1 MYDARTG
8 LPAAVEALARWNSPD
23 RGHVWPLEFIKV
35 AEENGLIDGLLEWA
49 LEAGCREAAGWDS
62 ELKLSINLS
71 PLNLN
76 SPQLIDM
83 IGRVLADTRFPAQ
96 F

>member
-1 MYDARTG
+1 M
-8 LPAAVEALARWNSPD
+8 
-23 RGHVWPLEFIKV
+23 WPLEFIKV
-35 AEENGLIDGLLEWA
+35 AEENGLIDGLLQWA
-49 LEAGCREAAGWDS
+49 LEAGCREAASWDS

-96 F
+96 RSIF